1 MSRELIAYLPDF
13 YAGSPQVSALQGALD
28 RQTQALW
35 TAEGGLIDQLDVSKA
50 TWGLAY
56 WEKSLGLET
65 DLEKMAVRKGV
76 ITKEQYQEI
85 TGESYT

>member
-50 TWGLAY
+50 TWG
-56 WEKSLGLET
+56 WRQT
-65 DLEKMAVRKGV
+65 WKGRMS
-76 ITKEQYQEI
+76 TAAPA
-85 TGESYT
+85 SCPS